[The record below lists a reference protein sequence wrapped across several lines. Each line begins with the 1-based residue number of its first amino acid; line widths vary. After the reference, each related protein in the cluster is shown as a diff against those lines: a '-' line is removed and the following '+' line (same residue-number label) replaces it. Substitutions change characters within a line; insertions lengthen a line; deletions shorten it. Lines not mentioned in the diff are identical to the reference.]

1 MTRTEIDTLLKQYTA
16 AWSEPDRQAR
26 QALLQ
31 AAWHETGEYTD
42 PLAHAAG
49 REELDGLI
57 ARFLSENPG
66 ARFTFQDGAD
76 YHHDSVRFFWTLHFG
91 NGTELQGMDYGEVG
105 ADGRLRKIVGF
116 F

>member
-16 AWSEPDRQAR
+16 AWSEPDPQAR

-42 PLAHAAG
+42 PIAHAAN
-49 REELDGLI
+49 RAELDGVI
-57 ARFLSENPG
+57 ARFQQSNPG
-66 ARFTFQDGAD
+66 ARFTLHGQAI
-76 YHHDSVRFFWTLHFG
+76 HHHNYICFFWVLQLA
-91 NGTELQGMDYGEVG
+91 NGTELQGTDYGEIG
-105 ADGRLRKIVGF
+105 ADGKLRKIVGF